1 MIIKVGGGLEPLGPI
16 GVYAYDGRQSHGRY
30 QQTIGPAVSM
40 VRQCHVVRHYCRTDQ
55 PSPWHSPAASAVPS
69 GRSDAPLQH
78 AAPRLARLCL
88 AVRSLSSCTHVQ
100 LIAAVSRSSIVLPV
114 ETIRIRRTD
123 GAGRR
128 TERLGDFD
136 ELGN

>member
-1 MIIKVGGGLEPLGPI
+1 M
-16 GVYAYDGRQSHGRY
+16 
-30 QQTIGPAVSM
+30 
-40 VRQCHVVRHYCRTDQ
+40 
-55 PSPWHSPAASAVPS
+55 ASAVPS

-100 LIAAVSRSSIVLPV
+100 LIAAAVSRSSIVLPV

-128 TERLGDFD
+128 TERLGDVD